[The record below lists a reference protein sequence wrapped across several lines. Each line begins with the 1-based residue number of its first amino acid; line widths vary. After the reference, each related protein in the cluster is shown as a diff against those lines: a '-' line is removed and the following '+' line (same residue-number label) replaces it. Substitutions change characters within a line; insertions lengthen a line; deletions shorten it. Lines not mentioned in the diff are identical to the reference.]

1 MESRAAAATRAMR
14 RLDGRMR
21 PRLEGSVCALCSRGL
36 LLPRARCVVLL
47 SFRPLRMSTV
57 KLRDEATSGHGLR
70 GRAGPA
76 ETTFFP
82 LALAPARPQCHT
94 RARKC
99 SADAS

>member
-1 MESRAAAATRAMR
+1 MQSRPAAATRAMR

-21 PRLEGSVCALCSRGL
+21 PRLQGSVFALCSRGL

-47 SFRPLRMSTV
+47 SFSPLRMSSV
-57 KLRDEATSGHGLR
+57 ELRDEATSGHGLR
-70 GRAGPA
+70 GHAGPA
-76 ETTFFP
+76 EITFLP